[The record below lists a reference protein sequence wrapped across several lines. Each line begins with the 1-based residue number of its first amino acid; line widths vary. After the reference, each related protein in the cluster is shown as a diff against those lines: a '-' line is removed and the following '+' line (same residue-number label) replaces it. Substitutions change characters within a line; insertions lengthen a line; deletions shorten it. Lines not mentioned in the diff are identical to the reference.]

1 MFERVIHTVNNDMV
15 IHTEK
20 TGMMRLVV
28 ETEYVGK
35 IADVFDKATWSFDGL
50 QPEQT
55 SSGSP
60 WRMIF
65 VALTS
70 QSAWIASV
78 ADNSEYFFALV
89 TPFSSTG
96 VLDDICDVPFIDKN
110 QFDAE
115 SDLIESLLT
124 RATSIVYS
132 PKIDSLLE
140 EFAGELAHI
149 DPIPSGI
156 DETNS
161 DPKDDIRFI
170 EQLLYDDTSS
180 EDDSFEDINYVEAS
194 PPNSELFSLEEVQD
208 DILHAKLL
216 NIHLFIAKIELLN
229 NNPTPDCEPKF
240 LSSSFLFYTD
250 NSSPKF
256 KTFSDHTKDTSSGST
271 TTHANNSL
279 PEYDSFLFEIEPDQ
293 GELSSVAMEV
303 TILGEPRVYV
313 PNVLPTHPTLYQ
325 VSDFSS
331 SDDSFGSGLEVSFPS
346 GTRNKIFDPRIF
358 LEVQSKRFLSRDTF
372 SLTYVSLPFEDR
384 HYLSFTY
391 VIRTFLPYFTY
402 PVESPFLLSFGSE
415 DIIFDAASPFFIFL
429 L

>member
-1 MFERVIHTVNNDMV
+1 
-15 IHTEK
+15 
-20 TGMMRLVV
+20 
-28 ETEYVGK
+28 
-35 IADVFDKATWSFDGL
+35 
-50 QPEQT
+50 
-55 SSGSP
+55 
-60 WRMIF
+60 
-65 VALTS
+65 
-70 QSAWIASV
+70 
-78 ADNSEYFFALV
+78 
-89 TPFSSTG
+89 
-96 VLDDICDVPFIDKN
+96 
-110 QFDAE
+110 
-115 SDLIESLLT
+115 
-124 RATSIVYS
+124 
-132 PKIDSLLE
+132 IDSLLE

-149 DPIPSGI
+149 DPIPPRI
-156 DETNS
+156 DETDS

-216 NIHLFIAKIELLN
+216 NIHLVIAKIELLN
-229 NNPTPDCEPKF
+229 NNLTPDCEPKF
-240 LSSSFLFYTD
+240 PSSSFLFYTD

-293 GELSSVAMEV
+293 GELSSVAMEA

-346 GTRNKIFDPRIF
+346 GTRNKIFDLRIF

-402 PVESPFLLSFGSE
+402 
-415 DIIFDAASPFFIFL
+415 
-429 L
+429 